1 MEVISIRLSAE
12 EFEELQA
19 EAQSKGICI
28 STLVKNK
35 IFPQHHCLM
44 SNELIME
51 TIREKKESGQL
62 VPAPDMKFTL
72 RELFDDETYK
82 TFTNVRSAGRHFF
95 VSASTPNTKENQMV
109 IAHGGKPALYS
120 LK

>member
-1 MEVISIRLSAE
+1 MEVISIRLSEE
-12 EFEELQA
+12 EFKELQT
-19 EAQSKGICI
+19 EAQSKGVCI

-51 TIREKKESGQL
+51 IIKEKKESGQL
-62 VPAPDMKFTL
+62 TDMKFTL